1 MYLHLGGDVIIRSAD
16 VIAILD
22 AAPEQKAREG
32 DRFLQR
38 AAAAGRLRDA
48 GGGAARSYVI
58 TDEYVYASSISPAT
72 LRRRIESGFRE
83 RSFDI
88 PD

>member
-48 GGGAARSYVI
+48 GGGAAKSVCHY
-58 TDEYVYASSISPAT
+58 
-72 LRRRIESGFRE
+72 RRIRVRLVHLPGDAQKAHRKRFSRTFV
-83 RSFDI
+83 
-88 PD
+88 